1 MIRAAS
7 AHPALP
13 AVRDMYARRTRA
25 VRYQSQSPSSLQPA
39 NLRPT
44 RQARRINR
52 RPQAAGHRSSFMPDI
67 DKWPQPLDQ
76 MRFRKTFYYFFHAAR
91 NRITGLSRHLHH
103 LASIEVEPVTFF
115 QSVRLMNLEYNRLFD
130 KHHNGSVSG
139 IKMAGSFFARG
150 LRTGSGISLP
160 FLCRSSDRA
169 ARFISSWRM

>member
-13 AVRDMYARRTRA
+13 AVRDIYARRTRA

-115 QSVRLMNLEYNRLFD
+115 QSVGLTYPEYDIHLILPMISRRLRPPAPAFSTSRDPRSNPASHARLS
-130 KHHNGSVSG
+130 H
-139 IKMAGSFFARG
+139 AR
-150 LRTGSGISLP
+150 SPPPAPLP
-160 FLCRSSDRA
+160 HAYC
-169 ARFISSWRM
+169 